1 MKREVKKCDV
11 RVDRNLTISMIGYRA
26 APVWQVWLCVWV
38 AGSAST
44 WLTVG
49 ANPADY
55 APTTPSVSSSDKKLE
70 GTCDASYEGGG
81 CKAAISGDDAAECTL
96 YLARSSIPGAGLG
109 IFTTVAKKVGDSI
122 DTLGDGCI
130 PLIDLHW
137 HHAQYDPHAGVHAL
151 DPFTDYLWSGQSMG
165 MHEETLRNDVEALCP
180 GLDCAINCHMGLSN
194 VAKAIPKYDDGSASA
209 TIQRGQWADGGPNAG
224 LNARHGNPGAGANS
238 PYVNM
243 STVATRAIPAG
254 SELFKAYG
262 DGWFLGRGHI
272 FGNIPLTDD
281 YPRAT
286 ELLAAFP
293 GLQRNG
299 STAALLENA
308 LARELFESVI
318 VAIKTRFDSRTLNAL
333 PNTWE
338 EAVVAI
344 EANDVA
350 NAWQSHHTVSLE
362 YLKREGVCMDHITV
376 KRSRLWQAGQGAFAK
391 RSLSAGTIITKS
403 PLLHILSHD
412 WANMYNFSTTSTKLF
427 EHHQRLP
434 PHEMQRRQQNQKPES
449 WIRLMNEVY
458 QKQLVLNY
466 CYGSRDS
473 SLLLCPYGGGVNYI
487 NHNKAL
493 QNVRVEWATNFDIV
507 HNDTAV
513 QQGTIPDFEVST
525 RPQLAFQY
533 IATRD
538 IPAGE
543 ELYLDYG
550 DEWETAWLDH
560 VATYRERSSS
570 LDPYISAQLFNS
582 EFGDKPVR
590 TEREQQMDPYPT
602 NLQIRCHRAL
612 LVGSPPI
619 PMPTARTVYRWSDRD
634 YGLPCRVLDR
644 FIEPADERLQE
655 EATPPAAALLYTIQV
670 EWLAD
675 EGEIGSPD
683 ATRTLTWI
691 ERTDVPRS
699 AIRYFDVP
707 GTTDLHQPAAFRH
720 HVGIPDEIFPAQ
732 WRNLVG

>member
-1 MKREVKKCDV
+1 MVG
-11 RVDRNLTISMIGYRA
+11 LSRA
-26 APVWQVWLCVWV
+26 APCRNGWQVWLCVWV
-38 AGSAST
+38 AGSTSS
-44 WLTVG
+44 WLTIG
-49 ANPADY
+49 ANPTDN
-55 APTTPSVSSSDKKLE
+55 APTTPSVSTSDRQLE
-70 GTCDASYEGGG
+70 GTCDASYDGG
-81 CKAAISGDDAAECTL
+81 CNAAISGDSAECTL

-109 IFTTVAKKVGDSI
+109 IFTTVAKKAGDSI
-122 DTLGDGCI
+122 DTIGDGCI

-137 HHAQYDPHAGVHAL
+137 HHAQYDPLSKVHSL

-180 GLDCAINCHMGLSN
+180 GLDCAINCHLGLSN

-209 TIQRGQWADGGPNAG
+209 TIERGQWVNGGPNTG
-224 LNARHGNPGAGANS
+224 INARDRNPGAGAYS
-238 PYVNM
+238 PYIHM
-243 STVATRAIPAG
+243 STVATREIPAG

-262 DGWFLGRGHI
+262 DGWFLGRGDL
-272 FGNIPLTDD
+272 FGNIPLSDD
-281 YPRAT
+281 YPKAT
-286 ELLAAFP
+286 ELLATFP
-293 GLQRNG
+293 GLNKHNTG
-299 STAALLENA
+299 TAPLLKNA
-308 LARELFESVI
+308 LAKELYESVI
-318 VAIKTRFDSRTLNAL
+318 VAIKARFDSRTLNAL

-350 NAWQSHHTVSLE
+350 TAWQPHHTVSLE
-362 YLKREGVCMDHITV
+362 YLQREGVCMDHVTV

-391 RSLSAGTIITKS
+391 RSFSAGTIITKS

-412 WANMYNFSTTSTKLF
+412 WANMYNFSTSSAKLF
-427 EHHQRLP
+427 EHHQRLR
-434 PHEMQRRQQNQKPES
+434 PHEIQRRQQNQKPES
-449 WIRLMNEVY
+449 WIRIMNEVY

-473 SLLLCPYGGGVNYI
+473 SILLCPYGGGVNYI
-487 NHNKAL
+487 NHNKTL

-507 HNDTAV
+507 HNATAV
-513 QQGTIPDFEVST
+513 REGTIADFEVSN

-543 ELYLDYG
+543 ELYMDYG

-560 VATYRERSSS
+560 VATYRQRSSS
-570 LDPYISAQLFNS
+570 TDPYVSAQLFNS

-602 NLQIRCHRAL
+602 NLQMRCHRAL
-612 LVGSPPI
+612 LVGSPPVTI
-619 PMPTARTVYRWSDRD
+619 PTYRIVYRWSDRD

-644 FIEPADERLQE
+644 FVEPAGEDLQGE
-655 EATPPAAALLYTIQV
+655 TRPPAAGLLYTIHV

-699 AIRYFDVP
+699 AIRFFDVP
-707 GTTDLHQPAAFRH
+707 GTTDLNQPAAFRH
-720 HVGIPDEIFPAQ
+720 HVGIPDEIFPPQ